1 MVGNDF
7 VRICTGTKVRLRYPT
22 CGQSIQLLQSVKS
35 IQIDMF
41 MLLYE
46 LQFGHL
52 ASVCGMDDFYG
63 VSCFWSVAVVVLLI
77 FIALIESPT

>member
-1 MVGNDF
+1 
-7 VRICTGTKVRLRYPT
+7 
-22 CGQSIQLLQSVKS
+22 
-35 IQIDMF
+35 MF

-77 FIALIESPT
+77 FIALIESPTWVVAGYEPFIWINVY